1 MGHNIWRKGHGMT
14 DHSKRFDRVM
24 LGQPFQTA
32 SLSLDPGA
40 GAERREAERQAMRA
54 MLDHATPPDAMR
66 AAPIAPARG
75 PQAQVPNFTVTA
87 GGMRR
92 ADGVHW
98 RALSPLASA
107 VAQARRRHET
117 RKIDSPF
124 VPPYS
129 PAQVAMAELY
139 AALVEWRDGSA
150 MKCSS
155 LEAGREGGG
164 SGHFIDSFMD
174 RGRQL
179 AELQVR
185 IGDGVAMD
193 VRRHMDRGNT
203 RSRITV
209 RAAVDMACLAGV
221 DLTEVLRRFG
231 WSEKGEHR
239 QQLRIAICGALDR
252 MQGYRD

>member
-14 DHSKRFDRVM
+14 DHSKRFDRVKV
-24 LGQPFQTA
+24 GQAFQTA
-32 SLSLDPGA
+32 SLRLDPVA
-40 GAERREAERQAMRA
+40 GAARTLAEGKALRA
-54 MLDHATPPDAMR
+54 MLDHATPPEAMR

-75 PQAQVPNFTVTA
+75 PQAQVPNFTVTS

-92 ADGVHW
+92 VEGMHW
-98 RALSPLASA
+98 RALSPLAAA
-107 VAQARRRHET
+107 VAQARQRHEA
-117 RKIDSPF
+117 RKPDAPF

-150 MKCSS
+150 MKCAS

-179 AELQVR
+179 AELQAR

-193 VRRHMDRGNT
+193 VRRHMDRGNG
-203 RSRITV
+203 RARITV
-209 RAAVDMACLAGV
+209 RAVVDMVCLGGV
-221 DLTEVLRRFG
+221 DLSEVLRRFG
-231 WSEKGEHR
+231 WAEKGEHR
-239 QQLRIAICGALDR
+239 RQLRDAIRGALDR

>member
-1 MGHNIWRKGHGMT
+1 MIDRKAMIEQAVGIAGPRMANPLHGQI
-14 DHSKRFDRVM
+14 RV
-24 LGQPFQTA
+24 A
-32 SLSLDPGA
+32 DSHA
-40 GAERREAERQAMRA
+40 RVEAIKG
-54 MLDHATPPDAMR
+54 LATPPAAMQ

-75 PQAQVPNFTVTA
+75 PQQLVPSFTVIG

-92 ADGVHW
+92 IDGAHW
-98 RALSPLASA
+98 RALSPLATA
-107 VAQARRRHET
+107 VAQARLRHET
-117 RKIDSPF
+117 RTPDSPF

-150 MKCSS
+150 VKCAS
-155 LEAGREGGG
+155 LEPGREGGG

-193 VRRHMDRGNT
+193 VRRHMDRGNS

-221 DLTEVLRRFG
+221 DLTNVLRRFG

-239 QQLRIAICGALDR
+239 RQLHDAIRGALDR

>member
-1 MGHNIWRKGHGMT
+1 MT
-14 DHSKRFDRVM
+14 DHSKRFDRVD
-24 LGQPFQTA
+24 LGLPFRTA
-32 SLSLDPGA
+32 SVVVDPSA
-40 GAERREAERQAMRA
+40 GALRREAEAKQVRA
-54 MLDHATPPDAMR
+54 MLDQATPPPGMR
-66 AAPIAPARG
+66 SAPAAPARG
-75 PQAQVPNFTVTA
+75 PQAMVPSFSVTA

-92 ADGVHW
+92 IEGMHW
-98 RALSPLASA
+98 RALSPLAAA
-107 VAQARRRHET
+107 VAQARMRHEA
-117 RKIDSPF
+117 RKPDAPF

-150 MKCSS
+150 MKCAS
-155 LEAGREGGG
+155 LEPGREGGG

-179 AELQVR
+179 AELQAR

-193 VRRHMDRGNT
+193 IRRHMDRGNS

-209 RAAVDMACLAGV
+209 RAAVDMVCLAGV

-231 WSEKGEHR
+231 WVENGQHR
-239 QQLRIAICGALDR
+239 RQLRDAIRGALDR
-252 MQGYRD
+252 MQGYKD

>member
-1 MGHNIWRKGHGMT
+1 MT
-14 DHSKRFDRVM
+14 DHSKRFDRAVVS
-24 LGQPFQTA
+24 GR
-32 SLSLDPGA
+32 LDV
-40 GAERREAERQAMRA
+40 EAKQVRA
-54 MLDHATPPDAMR
+54 MLDQATPPPGMR
-66 AAPIAPARG
+66 AAPVAPARG
-75 PQAQVPNFTVTA
+75 PQALIPSFTVTA

-92 ADGVHW
+92 IEGVHW
-98 RALSPLASA
+98 RALSPLAAA
-107 VAQARRRHET
+107 VAQARMRHEA
-117 RKIDSPF
+117 RKIESAF

-150 MKCSS
+150 MKCAS

-179 AELQVR
+179 AELQAR

-193 VRRHMDRGNT
+193 IRRHMDRGNT

-231 WSEKGEHR
+231 WEPDGKNR
-239 QQLRIAICGALDR
+239 KALRAAICGALDR

>member
-1 MGHNIWRKGHGMT
+1 MT
-14 DHSKRFDRVM
+14 DHSKRFDRAVV
-24 LGQPFQTA
+24 LGR
-32 SLSLDPGA
+32 LDG
-40 GAERREAERQAMRA
+40 EAKAMRA
-54 MLDHATPPDAMR
+54 MLDHATPPEVMR
-66 AAPIAPARG
+66 VAPVAPARG
-75 PQAQVPNFTVTA
+75 PQAQVPNFTVTR

-92 ADGVHW
+92 VEGSHW

-107 VAQARRRHET
+107 VAQARLRHEA
-117 RKIDSPF
+117 RKPDAPF

-129 PAQVAMAELY
+129 PAQVAMAEIY

-150 MKCSS
+150 MKCAS
-155 LEAGREGGG
+155 LEPEREGGG

-179 AELQVR
+179 ALFQAR
-185 IGDGVAMD
+185 IGNGVAMD
-193 VRRHMDRGNT
+193 VRRHMDRGNA

-209 RAAVDMACLAGV
+209 RAAVDMVCLGGV

-231 WSEKGEHR
+231 WEPDGKNR
-239 QQLRIAICGALDR
+239 KVLRTAICGALDK

>member
-1 MGHNIWRKGHGMT
+1 MT
-14 DHSKRFDRVM
+14 DHSKRFDRVQ

-32 SLSLDPGA
+32 SLHLDPGA
-40 GAERREAERQAMRA
+40 GAVRREAEAKQVRA
-54 MLDHATPPDAMR
+54 MLDGATPPPGMR

-75 PQAQVPNFTVTA
+75 PQALVPSFTVTP

-92 ADGVHW
+92 IEGVHW
-98 RALSPLASA
+98 RALSPLAAA
-107 VAQARRRHET
+107 VAQARMRHET
-117 RKIDSPF
+117 RKIESPF

-129 PAQVAMAELY
+129 PAQVAMAEHY
-139 AALVEWRDGSA
+139 ATLVEWRDGSA
-150 MKCSS
+150 MKCAS

-231 WSEKGEHR
+231 WEPDGKNR
-239 QQLRIAICGALDR
+239 KALRTTICGALDR
-252 MQGYRD
+252 MQGYHD

>member
-1 MGHNIWRKGHGMT
+1 MGNHNIWRKGHGMT
-14 DHSKRFDRVM
+14 DHSKRFDRAVV
-24 LGQPFQTA
+24 LA
-32 SLSLDPGA
+32 RLDV
-40 GAERREAERQAMRA
+40 EAKQVRA
-54 MLDHATPPDAMR
+54 MLSEATPPDAMR
-66 AAPIAPARG
+66 VAPVAPARG
-75 PQAQVPNFTVTA
+75 PQAQVPNFTVTS

-92 ADGVHW
+92 VDGSHW

-107 VAQARRRHET
+107 VAQARMRHEA
-117 RKIDSPF
+117 RKPDAPF

-129 PAQVAMAELY
+129 PAQVAMAEMY

-150 MKCSS
+150 MKCAS

-179 AELQVR
+179 AELQAR

-231 WSEKGEHR
+231 WAEKGEHR
-239 QQLRIAICGALDR
+239 RHLRDAIRGALDR
-252 MQGYRD
+252 MQGYRDA

>member
-1 MGHNIWRKGHGMT
+1 MT
-14 DHSKRFDRVM
+14 DHSKRFDRAVV
-24 LGQPFQTA
+24 
-32 SLSLDPGA
+32 LD
-40 GAERREAERQAMRA
+40 RLDVEAKQMRA
-54 MLDHATPPDAMR
+54 MLDQATPPEAMR
-66 AAPIAPARG
+66 AAPVAPARG
-75 PQAQVPNFTVTA
+75 PQAQVPNFTVTS

-92 ADGVHW
+92 VEGSHW
-98 RALSPLASA
+98 RALSPLAAA
-107 VAQARRRHET
+107 VAQARMRHDD

-150 MKCSS
+150 LKCAS

-179 AELQVR
+179 AQLQAR

-209 RAAVDMACLAGV
+209 RAAVDMLCLGGV

-239 QQLRIAICGALDR
+239 RQLRDAIRGALDR
-252 MQGYRD
+252 MQGYRE

>member
-1 MGHNIWRKGHGMT
+1 MT
-14 DHSKRFDRVM
+14 DHSKRFDRAVV
-24 LGQPFQTA
+24 LGR
-32 SLSLDPGA
+32 LDG
-40 GAERREAERQAMRA
+40 EAKQMRA

-66 AAPIAPARG
+66 AAPVAPARG
-75 PQAQVPNFTVTA
+75 PQAQVPNFTVTS

-92 ADGVHW
+92 VEGSHW
-98 RALSPLASA
+98 RALSPLAAA
-107 VAQARRRHET
+107 VAQARMRHEA
-117 RKIDSPF
+117 RAADRAF

-129 PAQVAMAELY
+129 PAQVAMAEHY

-150 MKCSS
+150 MKCAS

-179 AELQVR
+179 AQLQAR

-193 VRRHMDRGNT
+193 VRRHMDRGNS
-203 RSRITV
+203 RSRITI
-209 RAAVDMACLAGV
+209 RAAVDMLCLGGV

-231 WSEKGEHR
+231 WEPDGKNR
-239 QQLRIAICGALDR
+239 KVLRATICGALDR